1 MQNYKLGEFDGIQ
14 IVQNLDTKVFYLT
27 IYGYAKMAEVDVA
40 TVERKA
46 RNEVKN
52 NKVLDLRQNGLD
64 GVKGRYLIPV
74 ELIFTWL
81 MIDSPIKA
89 VLIGTKGVAASIAE
103 MFSNSIGE

>member
-1 MQNYKLGEFDGIQ
+1 MQNYKSVEYDGIQ

-27 IYGYAKMAEVDVA
+27 TCGYAKAAEVDPA

-52 NKVLDLRQNGLD
+52 NKVLDLGRNGLD
-64 GVKGRYLIPV
+64 GVKGRYLIPA

-81 MIDSPIKA
+81 MTDSPFKA
-89 VLIGTKGVAASIAE
+89 VLIGTEGLAVSIAE
-103 MFSNSIGE
+103 MFSDSIDG